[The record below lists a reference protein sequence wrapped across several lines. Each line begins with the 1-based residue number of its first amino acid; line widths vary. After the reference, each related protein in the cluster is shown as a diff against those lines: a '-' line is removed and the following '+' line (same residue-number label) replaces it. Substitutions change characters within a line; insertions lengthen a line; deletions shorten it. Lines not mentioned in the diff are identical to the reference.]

1 MDTFG
6 QNFEIRSIPL
16 SIKSYKNKVEKF
28 LNDNDLRLDEVD
40 YYAGVFLDSD
50 DYGDSGEDDVMLG
63 GGGLQGNVIKCV
75 AITNDLRETGMGTKL
90 ISHLYLQAINN
101 GEDTVRVF
109 TKPENKEIFTS
120 LGFKLLATSDKAILL
135 ENGSGL
141 KRYCDYLTS
150 LRKDGENGVI
160 VMNANPF
167 TLGHRFLIET
177 ALQSVDNLYVIVVKE
192 NRSAFSYE
200 ARKQM
205 IIQGTSDLE
214 NVIVCEGSDYQIS
227 NITFPTYFLKEI
239 TDATDTQISLD
250 LDLFVKYIVPAL
262 NIKRRFVGSEPK
274 DILTQRYNVLMKGFL
289 SQNDVEFVEIQRKE
303 TNETIISASKV
314 REYLNDFEF
323 NRAVSLVPCSTIPFL
338 LSYLATYA
346 IKTELDTTPKPG
358 LVDKSDNG
366 AHTDMDYILM
376 LKSINSLSPFF
387 DKLSCLAYKD
397 SLPNVQEIQNVGIEA
412 EKQMLK
418 TTNGVNTYKGALFS
432 MGLVLTCASYIY
444 KNKEINK
451 TDLRENI
458 KNLASKFVQPTN
470 THGKIVIDK
479 HKIKGALSSA
489 IDGYALLFDEWL
501 PYLENNKEE
510 EYPLI
515 KLLLFIMTKID
526 DTNIYY
532 RKGEEIVKYV
542 KIKAQET
549 LGKFSIEEVKKLN
562 TEFIKLNISPGGA
575 ADMLSLTLFVY
586 SICKK

>member
-1 MDTFG
+1 MDTFQ
-6 QNFEIRSIPL
+6 QNFEIRSLPL
-16 SIKSYKNKVEKF
+16 SVKSYRNKVEKF

-40 YYAGVFLDSD
+40 YYAGVFLV
-50 DYGDSGEDDVMLG
+50 GEEDILLG
-63 GGGLQGNVIKCV
+63 GGGLQGNVIKCI
-75 AITNDLRETGMGTKL
+75 AITDDLRETGMGTKL
-90 ISHLYLQAINN
+90 ISHLYLEAINR
-101 GEDTVRVF
+101 GEDNVRVF
-109 TKPENKEIFTS
+109 TKPKNKEIFTS
-120 LGFKLLATSDKAILL
+120 LGFKLLACSDKAILL

-177 ALQSVDNLYVIVVKE
+177 VLQSVDNLYVIVVKE

-262 NIKRRFVGSEPK
+262 NIKKRFVGSEPK

-323 NRAVSLVPCSTIPFL
+323 NRAVSLVPCSTVPFL

-366 AHTDMDYILM
+366 AHTDMDYALM

-397 SLPNVQEIQNVGIEA
+397 SSPNVQEIQNVGIEA

-458 KNLASKFVQPTN
+458 KNLASQFVQPTN

-549 LGKFSIEEVKKLN
+549 LDKFSIEEVKKLN
-562 TEFIKLNISPGGA
+562 SEFIKLNISPGGA

-586 SICKK
+586 SICKE

>member
-1 MDTFG
+1 MDTFQ
-6 QNFEIRSIPL
+6 QNFEIRSLPL
-16 SIKSYKNKVEKF
+16 SVKSYRNKVEKF

-40 YYAGVFLDSD
+40 YYAGVFLV
-50 DYGDSGEDDVMLG
+50 GEEDILLG
-63 GGGLQGNVIKCV
+63 GGGLQGNVIKCI
-75 AITNDLRETGMGTKL
+75 AITDDLRETGMGTKL
-90 ISHLYLQAINN
+90 ISHLYLETINR
-101 GEDTVRVF
+101 GEDNVRVF

-120 LGFKLLATSDKAILL
+120 LGFKLLACSDKAILL

-177 ALQSVDNLYVIVVKE
+177 VLQSVDNLYVIVVKE

-262 NIKRRFVGSEPK
+262 NIKKRFVGSEPK

-323 NRAVSLVPCSTIPFL
+323 NRAVSLVPCSTVPFL

-358 LVDKSDNG
+358 LVDKFDNG
-366 AHTDMDYILM
+366 AHTDMDYALM

-397 SLPNVQEIQNVGIEA
+397 SSPNVQEIQNVGIEA

-458 KNLASKFVQPTN
+458 KNLASQFVQPTN

-549 LGKFSIEEVKKLN
+549 LDKFSIEEVKKLN

>member
-1 MDTFG
+1 MDTFQ
-6 QNFEIRSIPL
+6 QNFEIRSLPL
-16 SIKSYKNKVEKF
+16 SVKSYRNKVEKF

-40 YYAGVFLDSD
+40 YYAGVFLV
-50 DYGDSGEDDVMLG
+50 GEEDILLG
-63 GGGLQGNVIKCV
+63 GGGLQGNVIKCI
-75 AITNDLRETGMGTKL
+75 AITDDLRETGMGTKL
-90 ISHLYLQAINN
+90 ISHLYLEAINR
-101 GEDTVRVF
+101 GEDNVRVF
-109 TKPENKEIFTS
+109 TKPKNKEIFTS
-120 LGFKLLATSDKAILL
+120 LGFKLLACSDKAILL

-214 NVIVCEGSDYQIS
+214 NVIICEGSDYQIS

-262 NIKRRFVGSEPK
+262 NIKKRFVGSEPK
-274 DILTQRYNVLMKGFL
+274 DVLTQRYNVLMKGFF

-323 NRAVSLVPCSTIPFL
+323 NRAVSLVPYSTIPFL

-366 AHTDMDYILM
+366 AHTDMDYALM

-397 SLPNVQEIQNVGIEA
+397 SLPNVQEIQNIGIEA
-412 EKQMLK
+412 ERQMLK

-458 KNLASKFVQPTN
+458 KNLASQFVQPTN

-549 LGKFSIEEVKKLN
+549 LDKFSIEEVKKLN

>member
-1 MDTFG
+1 MDTFQ
-6 QNFEIRSIPL
+6 QNFEIRSLPL
-16 SIKSYKNKVEKF
+16 SVKSYRNKVEKF

-40 YYAGVFLDSD
+40 YYAGVFLV
-50 DYGDSGEDDVMLG
+50 GEEDILLG

-75 AITNDLRETGMGTKL
+75 VITNDLRETGMGTKL
-90 ISHLYLQAINN
+90 ISHLYLETINR
-101 GEDTVRVF
+101 GEDNVRVF

-120 LGFKLLATSDKAILL
+120 LGFKLLACSDKAILL

-262 NIKRRFVGSEPK
+262 NIKKRFVGSEPK

-323 NRAVSLVPCSTIPFL
+323 NRAVSLVPCSTVPFL

-366 AHTDMDYILM
+366 AHTDMDYALM

-397 SLPNVQEIQNVGIEA
+397 SSPNVQEIQNVGIEA

-458 KNLASKFVQPTN
+458 KNLASQFVQPTN

-542 KIKAQET
+542 KIKAQEI

>member
-1 MDTFG
+1 MDTFQ
-6 QNFEIRSIPL
+6 QNFEIRSLPL
-16 SIKSYKNKVEKF
+16 SVKSYRNKVEKF

-40 YYAGVFLDSD
+40 YYAGVFLV
-50 DYGDSGEDDVMLG
+50 GEEDILLG
-63 GGGLQGNVIKCV
+63 GGGLQGNVIKCI
-75 AITNDLRETGMGTKL
+75 AITDDLRETGMGTKL
-90 ISHLYLQAINN
+90 ISHLYLEAINR
-101 GEDTVRVF
+101 GEDNVRVF
-109 TKPENKEIFTS
+109 TKPKNKEIFTS
-120 LGFKLLATSDKAILL
+120 LGFKLLACSDKAILL

-177 ALQSVDNLYVIVVKE
+177 VLQSVDNLYVIVVKE

-262 NIKRRFVGSEPK
+262 NIKKRFVGSEPK

-323 NRAVSLVPCSTIPFL
+323 NRAVSLVPCSTVPFL

-358 LVDKSDNG
+358 LVDKFDNG
-366 AHTDMDYILM
+366 AHTDMDYALM

-458 KNLASKFVQPTN
+458 KNLASQFVQPTN

-549 LGKFSIEEVKKLN
+549 LDKFSIEEVKKLN
-562 TEFIKLNISPGGA
+562 SEFIKLNISPGGA

>member
-1 MDTFG
+1 MDTFQ
-6 QNFEIRSIPL
+6 QNFEIRSLPL
-16 SIKSYKNKVEKF
+16 SVKSYRNKVEKF

-40 YYAGVFLDSD
+40 YYAGVFLV
-50 DYGDSGEDDVMLG
+50 GEEDILLG
-63 GGGLQGNVIKCV
+63 GGGLQGNVIKCI
-75 AITNDLRETGMGTKL
+75 AITDDLRETGMGTKL
-90 ISHLYLQAINN
+90 ISHLYLEAINR
-101 GEDTVRVF
+101 GEDNVRVF
-109 TKPENKEIFTS
+109 TKPKNKEIFTS
-120 LGFKLLATSDKAILL
+120 LGFKLLASSDKAILL

-167 TLGHRFLIET
+167 TLGHRCLIET

-262 NIKRRFVGSEPK
+262 NIKKRFVGSEPK

-289 SQNDVEFVEIQRKE
+289 SQNDVEFIEIQRKE

-366 AHTDMDYILM
+366 AHTDMDYALM

-397 SLPNVQEIQNVGIEA
+397 SLPNVQEIQNIGIEA
-412 EKQMLK
+412 ERQMLK

-458 KNLASKFVQPTN
+458 KNLASQFVQPTN

-549 LGKFSIEEVKKLN
+549 LDKFSIEEVKKLN

>member
-1 MDTFG
+1 MDTFQ
-6 QNFEIRSIPL
+6 QNFEIRSLPL
-16 SIKSYKNKVEKF
+16 SVKSYRNKVEKF

-40 YYAGVFLDSD
+40 YYAGVFLV
-50 DYGDSGEDDVMLG
+50 GEEDILLG
-63 GGGLQGNVIKCV
+63 GGGLQGNVIKCI
-75 AITNDLRETGMGTKL
+75 AITDDLRETGMGTKL
-90 ISHLYLQAINN
+90 ISHLYLEAINR
-101 GEDTVRVF
+101 GEDNVRVF
-109 TKPENKEIFTS
+109 TKPKNKEIFTS

-135 ENGSGL
+135 ENGNGL
-141 KRYCDYLTS
+141 KHYCDYLAS
-150 LRKDGENGVI
+150 LRREGENGVI

-366 AHTDMDYILM
+366 AHTDMDYALM

-479 HKIKGALSSA
+479 HKIKGALNSA